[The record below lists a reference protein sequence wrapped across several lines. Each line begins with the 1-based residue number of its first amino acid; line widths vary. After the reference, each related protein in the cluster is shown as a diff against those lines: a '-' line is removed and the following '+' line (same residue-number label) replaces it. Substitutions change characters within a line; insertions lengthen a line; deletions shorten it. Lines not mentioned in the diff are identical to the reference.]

1 MDPLHATMEE
11 FAADGYTHVECF
23 GPRCRMKTE
32 ADKLAS
38 SNLDGTYHRAAF
50 STATLCGAHYRGY
63 MIEGEKERRGWLVHV
78 SPERPELPI
87 LRHAD
92 FHVTDKTW
100 TQAVVKRLH
109 RSKHYA
115 ENGWLSVPQRRRLQ
129 LSPGKE

>member
-1 MDPLHATMEE
+1 MEE

-100 TQAVVKRLH
+100 TQAVSEAVAQIEAL
-109 RSKHYA
+109 
-115 ENGWLSVPQRRRLQ
+115 RRKWVAIRAAKAQ
-129 LSPGKE
+129 APTITG